1 MRGNNIDICKLKTM
15 RIGVQHFLFQGLKK
29 NYIVIWSCMLLEDV
43 MHVFSLLALQTF
55 VGQFVI
61 IFGHEQYTRTLGELT
76 VGTYYY
82 FKDLNCVYSTC
93 RRLPS

>member
-1 MRGNNIDICKLKTM
+1 M
-15 RIGVQHFLFQGLKK
+15 RIGVQHFFFQGLKK

-61 IFGHEQYTRTLGELT
+61 ILDMNNTRGPWVNSL
-76 VGTYYY
+76 
-82 FKDLNCVYSTC
+82 
-93 RRLPS
+93 